1 MGRAGPTSTS
11 SSVVSKKRRF
21 TRSGSPA
28 SSPSESASSGYRR
41 SGSTTCAMGC
51 ATIALSARMRP
62 KVVQERLGH
71 TNLGSTLDTYSHV
84 TGGPCSNAADRS
96 PGSCSAPVSNPLAD
110 VPEPRRRMASD
121 LHLLGVRGGKL
132 TLRTCLRLAG

>member
-1 MGRAGPTSTS
+1 MGAGPTSTS

-84 TGGPCSNAADRS
+84 TGGPCSNAADKVAGLVFGPRQQS
-96 PGSCSAPVSNPLAD
+96 LGRCPGTEATYGL
-110 VPEPRRRMASD
+110 
-121 LHLLGVRGGKL
+121 
-132 TLRTCLRLAG
+132 